1 MSVSAPTLEK
11 DPARGRIIAPA
22 VAGVGSQAAVAGQ
35 WVLECLDLTK
45 QFGTFTAVSD
55 LTFRLK
61 AGEVLGFLGPNGAGK
76 STTVGMILG
85 LIRPTKGTVKIAGT
99 ELTRD
104 PSLVAEH
111 VGAIIE
117 NPAFYPYMSGRDNLR
132 ALAIAAGDVEKDRID
147 VLLKLV
153 NMHDRADKKYKTF
166 SLGMKQRLGIAATLL
181 TNPALVIL
189 DEPTNGLDPAGQR
202 EIREIIPRL
211 AEEGHAVLLASHMLH
226 EVEQVSD
233 RIAIVR
239 KGQMIKEGNVDEL
252 LETGSYVETVVPPQD
267 LDTAVRTLEGL
278 PFVDRVMPEDGGLKV
293 YAPEDSGQAINRALV
308 ERGIYASVLAPK
320 RNTLEDLFLDLTEEP
335 GVATD

>member
-1 MSVSAPTLEK
+1 MEKTPTRVQAAV
-11 DPARGRIIAPA
+11 PG
-22 VAGVGSQAAVAGQ
+22 VAGVGSQTAVAGE
-35 WVLECLDLTK
+35 WVLECLNLTK
-45 QFGTFTAVSD
+45 QFANFTAVSD

-85 LIRPTKGTVKIAGT
+85 LIRPTKGVVKITGK
-99 ELTRD
+99 ELTSQ

-111 VGAIIE
+111 IGAIIE
-117 NPAFYPYMSGRDNLR
+117 NPAFYPYMSGRDNLK
-132 ALAIAAGDVEKDRID
+132 ALAIAAGNVEKDRID

-239 KGQMIKEGNVDEL
+239 KGQMIKEGSVNEL
-252 LETGSYVETVVPPQD
+252 LETGSYVETVVPEASVD
-267 LDTAVRTLEGL
+267 LAMRELSKAAW
-278 PFVDRVMPEDGGLKV
+278 VDRVVYEDGALKV
-293 YAPEDSGQAINRALV
+293 YAAEDTGEAINRILV
-308 ERGIYASVLAPK
+308 ENDIYASVLAPK

-335 GVATD
+335 GVVTD